1 MKTYIIGIF
10 LSILFI
16 DSIKMESNIKTLKV
30 NKTIISETLNFK
42 TISKALEK
50 ETDLHSIDLVG
61 WKKFPYQPKVDF
73 RIAHI
78 DSLLLLKF
86 YVNENHILAKRSS
99 PNSATHKDSC
109 VEFFIDPNRD
119 GNYYNF
125 EFNCIGTTHLAY
137 GPNRQKR
144 TFIDKDLILD
154 QIRVWSTLGNQI
166 FDERSGNFNWEM
178 VILIPS
184 SIFINN
190 ENFSYTKLRA
200 NANFYK
206 CGDETQKPHY
216 LTWNPVETSNPDFHR
231 PEFFG
236 KLIFE

>member
-119 GNYYNF
+119 GN
-125 EFNCIGTTHLAY
+125 
-137 GPNRQKR
+137 
-144 TFIDKDLILD
+144 
-154 QIRVWSTLGNQI
+154 
-166 FDERSGNFNWEM
+166 
-178 VILIPS
+178 
-184 SIFINN
+184 
-190 ENFSYTKLRA
+190 
-200 NANFYK
+200 
-206 CGDETQKPHY
+206 
-216 LTWNPVETSNPDFHR
+216 
-231 PEFFG
+231 
-236 KLIFE
+236 